1 MTNNNYRCTIK
12 QIILMAPYGGVGGI
26 IMVQHLKE
34 NEFNSEVINFD
45 GVSIVDFWAEWC
57 GPCKMIGPI
66 YEEVAGELTNA
77 KFTKV
82 NVDECPN
89 LAGKYRVASIPTIM
103 VFKNGEPIDTL
114 VGFMPKPQLKAAVE
128 KHL

>member
-1 MTNNNYRCTIK
+1 MEKVMHIDANNFE
-12 QIILMAPYGGVGGI
+12 Q
-26 IMVQHLKE
+26 
-34 NEFNSEVINFD
+34 EVMKSD
-45 GVSIVDFWAEWC
+45 VPVLVDFWADWC

-66 YEEVAGELTNA
+66 FEEVAGELTNA

-103 VFKNGEPIDTL
+103 VFKNGVPVDTL
-114 VGFMPKPQLKAAVE
+114 VGFMPKNQLKDAVE

>member
-1 MTNNNYRCTIK
+1 MKAFVDENVCISCG
-12 QIILMAPYGGVGGI
+12 LCEGVCPD
-26 IMVQHLKE
+26 VFSL
-34 NEFNSEVINFD
+34 D
-45 GVSIVDFWAEWC
+45 TGVAVAT
-57 GPCKMIGPI
+57 
-66 YEEVAGELTNA
+66 EEVAGELTNA

>member
-1 MTNNNYRCTIK
+1 
-12 QIILMAPYGGVGGI
+12 
-26 IMVQHLKE
+26 MVQHLKE

-45 GVSIVDFWAEWC
+45 GISIVDFWAEWC
-57 GPCKMIGPI
+57 GPCKMNGPI
-66 YEEVAGELTNA
+66 DEEVAGGLTNA

-103 VFKNGEPIDTL
+103 VFRNGEPIDTL
-114 VGFMPKPQLKAAVE
+114 VGFMPKPQLKEAIE

>member
-1 MTNNNYRCTIK
+1 
-12 QIILMAPYGGVGGI
+12 
-26 IMVQHLKE
+26 MVQHLKE
-34 NEFNSEVINFD
+34 NEFNSEVVNFD
-45 GVSIVDFWAEWC
+45 GVSIVDFWADWC

-77 KFTKV
+77 KITKV

-89 LAGKYRVASIPTIM
+89 LAGKYRVASSPTIM

-114 VGFMPKPQLKAAVE
+114 VGFMPKPTLKAAVE

>member
-1 MTNNNYRCTIK
+1 MAK
-12 QIILMAPYGGVGGI
+12 IINTSQFRGSVEENQGV
-26 IMVQHLKE
+26 V
-34 NEFNSEVINFD
+34 V
-45 GVSIVDFWAEWC
+45 VDFFATWC

-66 YEEVAGELTNA
+66 FEEVAGELTNA

-103 VFKNGEPIDTL
+103 VFKNGAPVDTL
-114 VGFMPKPQLKAAVE
+114 VGFMPKNQLKEAVE

>member
-1 MTNNNYRCTIK
+1 MAL
-12 QIILMAPYGGVGGI
+12 QITDANFEELVNSGKP
-26 IMVQHLKE
+26 MVL
-34 NEFNSEVINFD
+34 
-45 GVSIVDFWAEWC
+45 DFWAEWC

-66 YEEVAGELTNA
+66 FEEVAGELTNA
-77 KFTKV
+77 KFVKA

-103 VFKNGEPIDTL
+103 VFKNGAPIETL
-114 VGFMPKPQLKAAVE
+114 VGFMPKDQLKNAIA

>member
-1 MTNNNYRCTIK
+1 
-12 QIILMAPYGGVGGI
+12 
-26 IMVQHLKE
+26 MVEHINE
-34 NEFNSEVINFD
+34 NDFVSKVVEFD
-45 GVSIVDFWAEWC
+45 GISVVDFWAEWC

-103 VFKNGEPIDTL
+103 VFKNGAPIDTL
-114 VGFMPKPQLKAAVE
+114 VGFMPKDQLKNAIA

>member
-1 MTNNNYRCTIK
+1 MGV
-12 QIILMAPYGGVGGI
+12 QGGFK
-26 IMVQHLKE
+26 MVEHISE
-34 NEFNSEVINFD
+34 NDFVSKVVEFD
-45 GVSIVDFWAEWC
+45 GISVVDFWAEWC

-66 YEEVAGELTNA
+66 FEEVAGELTNA

-103 VFKNGEPIDTL
+103 VFKDGAPVDTL
-114 VGFMPKPQLKAAVE
+114 VGFMPKDQLKNAIA